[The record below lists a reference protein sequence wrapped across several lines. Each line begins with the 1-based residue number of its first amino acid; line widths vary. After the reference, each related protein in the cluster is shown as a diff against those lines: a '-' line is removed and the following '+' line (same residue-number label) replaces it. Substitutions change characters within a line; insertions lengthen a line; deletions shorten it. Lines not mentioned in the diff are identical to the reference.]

1 MEDEVLDAA
10 GSVLI
15 LVVISLI
22 IFFIFK
28 LARGRRKKNN
38 EAWKQAAAELGFD
51 FTPTG
56 TLGKY
61 TMSGMNK
68 NDLKQLSC
76 TVWAHTEHYGQTHI
90 TFMNYEVSFSPSVEF
105 VSNSNSPHFQSKLLE
120 VNNVLKKVEVSA
132 DSIKA
137 TRIRGFIRNS
147 EVLVQNIRLLIQ
159 LAELIIPNE

>member
-61 TMSGMNK
+61 TMSGMIK
-68 NDLKQLSC
+68 TDLKQLSC

-105 VSNSNSPHFQSKLLE
+105 VSTSNSPHFQSKLLE
-120 VNNVLKKVEVSA
+120 VNNELEKIVGFLKVGYPKNIPEKQKKKVSE
-132 DSIKA
+132 
-137 TRIRGFIRNS
+137 IRKF
-147 EVLVQNIRLLIQ
+147 L
-159 LAELIIPNE
+159 P

>member
-15 LVVISLI
+15 LVVIGLF

-61 TMSGMNK
+61 TMSGMIK
-68 NDLKQLSC
+68 TDLKQLSC

-147 EVLVQNIRLLIQ
+147 EVLVQNVRLLIQ

>member
-61 TMSGMNK
+61 TMSGMIK
-68 NDLKQLSC
+68 TDLKQLSC

-147 EVLVQNIRLLIQ
+147 EVLVQNVRLLIQ

>member
-61 TMSGMNK
+61 TMSGMIK
-68 NDLKQLSC
+68 TDLKQLSC

-147 EVLVQNIRLLIQ
+147 EVLVQNVRLLIQ
-159 LAELIIPNE
+159 LTELMIPNE

>member
-61 TMSGMNK
+61 TMSGMIK
-68 NDLKQLSC
+68 TDLKQLSC

-137 TRIRGFIRNS
+137 TRIRGFIRLS
-147 EVLVQNIRLLIQ
+147 LIH
-159 LAELIIPNE
+159 I

>member
-1 MEDEVLDAA
+1 MEDEVLDAV
-10 GSVLI
+10 GSVLT

-28 LARGRRKKNN
+28 LAKGRRKKNN
-38 EAWKQAAAELGFD
+38 EAWKQAAAELGFN

-61 TMSGMNK
+61 TMSGVITNG
-68 NDLKQLSC
+68 LKQLSC

-105 VSNSNSPHFQSKLLE
+105 VLNSNSPHFQSKLLE
-120 VNNVLKKVEVSA
+120 ANNVLKKVEVSGH
-132 DSIKA
+132 SIKA
-137 TRIRGFIRNS
+137 TRVRGFIRKS
-147 EVLVQNIRLLIQ
+147 EILVQNVRLLIQ

>member
-61 TMSGMNK
+61 TMSGMIK
-68 NDLKQLSC
+68 TDLKQLSC

-137 TRIRGFIRNS
+137 TRVRGFIRNS
-147 EVLVQNIRLLIQ
+147 EVLVQNVRLLIQ